1 MKVIYDIAEFKPEK
15 PVILTQGTFDG
26 VHFGHQKI
34 LRQVVDEALQIGGVS
49 VLLTFYPH
57 PRLVLY
63 PDDNELKLLST
74 IEEKVDLVSALGID
88 YLIIMPFTQEL
99 SRLRADE
106 FVRDILVEKLHLTK
120 LIIGYDH
127 RFGRN
132 REGGMQEMVLFSETY
147 GFELEEIPAQ
157 DISESIVSST
167 KIRQALL
174 NGEVHQAGKYLGTA
188 YVLRGKVEEGMQ
200 RGTTIGYPTANIRV
214 NSSYKLIPKNGVYAV
229 WVYIDEKKFEGMLNI
244 GYNPTFD
251 DKKWSVEVHLFDFN
265 QNVYHKE
272 ITVAFVSRT
281 RDEQKFDD
289 LQSLINQLK
298 EDEKEIRA
306 ILEK

>member
-106 FVRDILVEKLHLTK
+106 FVRDILAEKLHLTK

>member
-1 MKVIYDIAEFKPEK
+1 MNVIYDIAEFKPEK

-34 LRQVVDEALQIGGVS
+34 LRQVVNEALQIGGVS

-74 IEEKVDLVSALGID
+74 IEEKVDLVSALGVD

-132 REGGMQEMVLFSETY
+132 REGGIQEMVLFAETY
-147 GFELEEIPAQ
+147 DFELEEIPAQ
-157 DISESIVSST
+157 DISASIVSST
-167 KIRQALL
+167 KIRHALL
-174 NGEVHQAGKYLGTA
+174 NGEVHLAGEYLGTA
-188 YVLRGKVEEGMQ
+188 YVLRGKVEEGN
-200 RGTTIGYPTANIRV
+200 TIGYPTANIRV

-244 GYNPTFD
+244 GFNPTFD
-251 DKKWSVEVHLFDFN
+251 DKNWSVEVHLFDFN

-272 ITVAFVSRT
+272 ITIAFVSRT
-281 RDEQKFDD
+281 RDEQKFDN

-298 EDEKEIRA
+298 DDEKEIRA
-306 ILEK
+306 ILEE

>member
-272 ITVAFVSRT
+272 ITIAFVSRT

>member
-106 FVRDILVEKLHLTK
+106 FVRDILLEKLHLTK

>member
-1 MKVIYDIAEFKPEK
+1 M
-15 PVILTQGTFDG
+15 ILTQGTFDG

>member
-174 NGEVHQAGKYLGTA
+174 TGEVHQAGKYLGTA

-272 ITVAFVSRT
+272 ITIAFVSRT

>member
-1 MKVIYDIAEFKPEK
+1 LKVIYDIAEFKPEK

-106 FVRDILVEKLHLTK
+106 FVRDILAEKLHLTK

-272 ITVAFVSRT
+272 ITIAFVSRT